1 MSSRGA
7 GSASWTGSARSSRT
21 VERPQPD
28 RLLLFTT
35 VLLCAAGLVMVTS
48 ASVAFAYTQHQSA
61 FYYAERQA
69 AWMLIGFVALFILGR
84 IDYRKVRP
92 LAPAGAV
99 AIILLMLLVLLPQ
112 LGVSVNGARRWFDA
126 GPLGTFQP
134 SELGKLAFAVFIAH
148 WIDRNSQ
155 RMGDF
160 QHVFV
165 PFVAMLA
172 GVLVLLMLERD
183 LGTAVV
189 MVGIFVSAYWA
200 GGGRL
205 RHIILLMGALALGF
219 VAVTL
224 LEPYRIGRLTAF
236 KNPWADPLGA
246 GFQATQSIYGLASGG
261 IFGVGIGH
269 SIEKYG
275 WLPEAHTDFIFAI
288 VGEETGL
295 IGATLVMLGFLVFG
309 VRGYRA
315 SLRAPDRFGMALAAS
330 ITTWI
335 TFEALL
341 NMATVTNT
349 LPITGVPLPFFSYGG
364 TALATTLAAVG
375 VVLSIARHGSGT
387 ALGNN
392 RGSDEAFDRGR
403 RDRRAPV
410 SGARSRASVSR

>member
-1 MSSRGA
+1 MSTAAPDR
-7 GSASWTGSARSSRT
+7 R
-21 VERPQPD
+21 QPD

-35 VLLCAAGLVMVTS
+35 FLLCGGGLVMVTS

-69 AWMLIGFVALFILGR
+69 AWMFIGFVALFVLSR
-84 IDYRKVRP
+84 IDYHRLRP

-99 AIILLMLLVLLPQ
+99 VAALLMILVLVPH
-112 LGVSVNGARRWFDA
+112 LGVTVNGARRWFDA

-148 WIDRNSQ
+148 WVDKNSAQ
-155 RMGDF
+155 MGNF
-160 QHVFV
+160 QKAFV

-183 LGTAVV
+183 LGTSIVV
-189 MVGIFVSAYWA
+189 VGIFVSTYWA
-200 GGGRL
+200 GGGRV
-205 RHIILLMGALALGF
+205 RHMVLLVAALALAF
-219 VAVTL
+219 VALSVF
-224 LEPYRIGRLTAF
+224 ESYRLARLTAYV
-236 KNPWADPLGA
+236 NPWADPLGA
-246 GFQATQSIYGLASGG
+246 GFQATQSLYGLASGG
-261 IFGVGIGH
+261 FFGVGIGH

-295 IGATLVMLGFLVFG
+295 LGTTLVMLGFLFFG
-309 VRGYRA
+309 LRGYRA
-315 SLRAPDRFGMALAAS
+315 ALRAPDRFGVGLAAS

-335 TFEALL
+335 CFEALL

-364 TALATTLAAVG
+364 TAVATTLAAVG
-375 VVLSIARHGSGT
+375 VLLSIARSGT
-387 ALGNN
+387 GSALGK
-392 RGSDEAFDRGR
+392 SDEVIDRWR
-403 RDRRAPV
+403 RDRRAPL
-410 SGARSRASVSR
+410 SGARSRASS

>member
-1 MSSRGA
+1 MCSSDLTTGNGA
-7 GSASWTGSARSSRT
+7 ARK
-21 VERPQPD
+21 QPD

-35 VLLCAAGLVMVTS
+35 VALCAAGLVMVTS
-48 ASVAFAYTQHQSA
+48 ASVAFAYTQHESA

-69 AWMLIGFVALFILGR
+69 AWMVIGFVALLILSR
-84 IDYRKVRP
+84 LDYRRIRP
-92 LAPAGAV
+92 LAPAAAVGA
-99 AIILLMLLVLLPQ
+99 ALLMVLVLVPHI
-112 LGVSVNGARRWFDA
+112 GITVNGARRWFDA

-134 SELGKLAFAVFIAH
+134 SELGKLAFAVFVAH
-148 WIDRNSQ
+148 WVDRNSQ

-172 GVLVLLMLERD
+172 GVLMLL
-183 LGTAVV
+183 G
-189 MVGIFVSAYWA
+189 
-200 GGGRL
+200 
-205 RHIILLMGALALGF
+205 GALGLAF
-219 VAVTL
+219 IAVTL
-224 LEPYRIGRLTAF
+224 LEPYRMGRLTAF
-236 KNPWADPLGA
+236 RNPWADPLGA
-246 GFQATQSIYGLASGG
+246 GFQATQSLYGLASGG
-261 IFGVGIGH
+261 FFGVGIGH

-295 IGATLVMLGFLVFG
+295 VGTTLVMLGFIVFG

-315 SLRAPDRFGMALAAS
+315 TLRAPDRFGMALAAS
-330 ITTWI
+330 ITTWV

-375 VVLSIARHGSGT
+375 VLLSIARHGSGS
-387 ALGNN
+387 ALRNN
-392 RGSDEAFDRGR
+392 RRSDETFDRWR

-410 SGARSRASVSR
+410 SGTRGRASVSR

>member
-1 MSSRGA
+1 MTVN
-7 GSASWTGSARSSRT
+7 AS
-21 VERPQPD
+21 ERKQPD

-35 VLLCAAGLVMVTS
+35 VALCAGGLVMVTS
-48 ASVAFAYTQHQSA
+48 ASVAFAYTQHESA

-69 AWMLIGFVALFILGR
+69 AWMLIGFVALFVLGR
-84 IDYRKVRP
+84 MDYRRFRP

-99 AIILLMLLVLLPQ
+99 AAALLMILVLVPHV
-112 LGVSVNGARRWFDA
+112 GVQVNGARRWFDA

-148 WIDRNSQ
+148 WVDRNSQ

-165 PFVAMLA
+165 PFAAMLA
-172 GVLVLLMLERD
+172 GVLVLLLLERD
-183 LGTAVV
+183 LGTAIVTV
-189 MVGIFVSAYWA
+189 SIFVSAYWA
-200 GGGRL
+200 AGGRL
-205 RHIILLMGALALGF
+205 RHLVLLAGALGLGF

-224 LEPYRIGRLTAF
+224 LEPYRMGRLASF

-246 GFQATQSIYGLASGG
+246 GFQATQSLYGLASGG
-261 IFGVGIGH
+261 FFGVGIGH

-288 VGEETGL
+288 IGEETGL
-295 IGATLVMLGFLVFG
+295 IGTTLVMLGFLVFG

-315 SLRAPDRFGMALAAS
+315 TLRAPDRFGMALAAS

-375 VVLSIARHGSGT
+375 VLLSIARHGSGS
-387 ALGNN
+387 ALRNN
-392 RGSDEAFDRGR
+392 RSSDATFDRWR

-410 SGARSRASVSR
+410 SGSRGRASVSR

>member
-1 MSSRGA
+1 MSSA
-7 GSASWTGSARSSRT
+7 A
-21 VERPQPD
+21 RPQPD

-35 VLLCAAGLVMVTS
+35 VLLCAGGLVMVTS

-69 AWMLIGFVALFILGR
+69 AWMVLGFAALFVLGR
-84 IDYRKVRP
+84 IDYRRIRP

-99 AIILLMLLVLLPQ
+99 AAALLMLLVLVPHV
-112 LGVSVNGARRWFDA
+112 GVSINGARRWFDA

-148 WIDRNSQ
+148 WIDRNAQ

-165 PFVAMLA
+165 PFTAMLA
-172 GVLVLLMLERD
+172 GVLILLMLERD
-183 LGTAVV
+183 LGTAIITVA
-189 MVGIFVSAYWA
+189 IFVSAFWA

-205 RHIILLMGALALGF
+205 RHIVMLVAMLGLGF
-219 VAVTL
+219 IAVTL
-224 LEPYRIGRLTAF
+224 LEPYRFARLTAF

-246 GFQATQSIYGLASGG
+246 GFQATQSLYGLASGG
-261 IFGVGIGH
+261 LFGVGIGH

-288 VGEETGL
+288 IGEETGL
-295 IGATLVMLGFLVFG
+295 VGTTLVMAGFIVFG

-364 TALATTLAAVG
+364 TALATTLAGVGVLLSVARYGSGPAVG
-375 VVLSIARHGSGT
+375 
-387 ALGNN
+387 NN
-392 RGSDEAFDRGR
+392 QRADETFDRWR

-410 SGARSRASVSR
+410 SGARRRTSVSR

>member
-1 MSSRGA
+1 MNSRGA
-7 GSASWTGSARSSRT
+7 GSASWPGSARSSTARD
-21 VERPQPD
+21 RPQPD

-35 VLLCAAGLVMVTS
+35 VLLCAGGLVMVTS
-48 ASVAFAYTQHQSA
+48 ASVAFAYNQHQST

-69 AWMLIGFVALFILGR
+69 AWLAIGFVALFVLGR
-84 IDYRKVRP
+84 IDYRRIRP

-99 AIILLMLLVLLPQ
+99 AAGILMLLVLVPH
-112 LGVSVNGARRWFDA
+112 LGVSVSGARRWFDA

-134 SELGKLAFAVFIAH
+134 SELGKLAFAVFVAH
-148 WIDRNSQ
+148 WVDRNSQ

-165 PFVAMLA
+165 PFAAMLA
-172 GVLVLLMLERD
+172 GVHVLLMLERD

-189 MVGIFVSAYWA
+189 TVAIFLSAYWA

-205 RHIILLMGALALGF
+205 RHIILLMGALGLGF

-224 LEPYRIGRLTAF
+224 LEPYRIARLTAF

-246 GFQATQSIYGLASGG
+246 GFQATQSLYGLASGG

-295 IGATLVMLGFLVFG
+295 IGTTLVMLGFLVFG
-309 VRGYRA
+309 LRGYRA

-330 ITTWI
+330 ITTWV

-375 VVLSIARHGSGT
+375 MLLSIARHGSGS

-392 RGSDEAFDRGR
+392 RRSDETSDRWR

-410 SGARSRASVSR
+410 SGSRGRARVSR

>member
-1 MSSRGA
+1 MNSRVARRASLSGPA
-7 GSASWTGSARSSRT
+7 RSPSSASK
-21 VERPQPD
+21 PQPD

-35 VLLCAAGLVMVTS
+35 VFLCGAGLIMVTS
-48 ASVAFAYTQHQSA
+48 ASVAFAYNQHEST

-69 AWMLIGFVALFILGR
+69 AWLAIGFVALLVLGR
-84 IDYRKVRP
+84 IDYRRLRA

-99 AIILLMLLVLLPQ
+99 GAALLMMLVLVPHV
-112 LGVSVNGARRWFDA
+112 GVSVNGARRWFDA

-134 SELGKLAFAVFIAH
+134 SELSKLAFAVFIAH
-148 WIDRNSQ
+148 WIDRNAH

-160 QHVFV
+160 NQVFI
-165 PFVAMLA
+165 PFAAMLA
-172 GVLVLLMLERD
+172 AAIVLLLLEPD
-183 LGTAVV
+183 LGTSIV
-189 MVGIFVSAYWA
+189 MVAIFISAYWA

-205 RHIILLMGALALGF
+205 RHLILIGGALGLAF

-224 LEPYRIGRLTAF
+224 LEPYRVSRLIAF
-236 KNPWADPLGA
+236 KNPWADPLGS
-246 GFQATQSIYGLASGG
+246 GFQATQSLYGLASGG
-261 IFGVGIGH
+261 WFGVGIGH

-295 IGATLVMLGFLVFG
+295 IGTSLVMLGFLVFG

-330 ITTWI
+330 ITTWV

-341 NMATVTNT
+341 NMAAVTNT

-364 TALATTLAAVG
+364 TALATTLAATG
-375 VVLSIARHGSGT
+375 VLLSIARHGSGT

-392 RGSDEAFDRGR
+392 RQSDETADRWR
-403 RDRRAPV
+403 RNRRAPV
-410 SGARSRASVSR
+410 SGARGRASVSR

>member
-1 MSSRGA
+1 MSSNA
-7 GSASWTGSARSSRT
+7 AARK
-21 VERPQPD
+21 QPD

-35 VLLCAAGLVMVTS
+35 VALCAGGLVMVTS
-48 ASVAFAYTQHQSA
+48 ASVAFAYTQHESA

-69 AWMLIGFVALFILGR
+69 AWMVIGFVALLVLAR
-84 IDYRKVRP
+84 VDYRRIRP

-99 AIILLMLLVLLPQ
+99 AAALLMILVLVPHI
-112 LGVSVNGARRWFDA
+112 GVTVNGARRWFDA

-134 SELGKLAFAVFIAH
+134 AELGKLAFAVFVAH
-148 WIDRNSQ
+148 WVDRNSN

-160 QHVFV
+160 QHVFI

-172 GVLVLLMLERD
+172 GALMLLLLEPD
-183 LGTAVV
+183 VGSSMI
-189 MVGIFVSAYWA
+189 MVAIFVSAYWA
-200 GGGRL
+200 AGGRL
-205 RHIILLMGALALGF
+205 RHLILLAGGLGLAF
-219 VAVTL
+219 IAVTL
-224 LEPYRIGRLTAF
+224 LEPYRMGRLTAF
-236 KNPWADPLGA
+236 RNPWADPLGA
-246 GFQATQSIYGLASGG
+246 GFQATQSLYGLASGG
-261 IFGVGIGH
+261 LFGVGIGH

-295 IGATLVMLGFLVFG
+295 IGTTLVMLGFLVFG

-315 SLRAPDRFGMALAAS
+315 TLRAPDRFGMALAAS
-330 ITTWI
+330 ITTWV
-335 TFEALL
+335 TFAALL

-375 VVLSIARHGSGT
+375 VLLSVARHGSGS
-387 ALGNN
+387 ALRNN
-392 RGSDEAFDRGR
+392 RRSDATFDRWR

-410 SGARSRASVSR
+410 SGARGRAGVSR

>member
-1 MSSRGA
+1 MSA
-7 GSASWTGSARSSRT
+7 NAQARQ
-21 VERPQPD
+21 QPD

-35 VLLCAAGLVMVTS
+35 VALCAGGLVMVTS
-48 ASVAFAYTQHQSA
+48 ASVAFAYNQHQST

-69 AWMLIGFVALFILGR
+69 AWMLIGFVALFVLAR
-84 IDYRKVRP
+84 LDYRRIRP

-99 AIILLMLLVLLPQ
+99 IAVLLMMLVLVPHF
-112 LGVSVNGARRWFDA
+112 GVTVNGARRWFDA

-134 SELGKLAFAVFIAH
+134 SELGKLAFAVFVAH
-148 WIDRNSQ
+148 WVDRNSS

-165 PFVAMLA
+165 PFAAMLA

-183 LGTAVV
+183 LGTAIV
-189 MVGIFVSAYWA
+189 MVGIFLSAYWA

-205 RHIILLMGALALGF
+205 RHIILLVGALGLGF

-224 LEPYRIGRLTAF
+224 LEPYRVGRLTSF
-236 KNPWADPLGA
+236 RNPWADPLGA
-246 GFQATQSIYGLASGG
+246 GFQATQSLYGLASGG
-261 IFGVGIGH
+261 LFGVGIGH

-288 VGEETGL
+288 IGEETGL
-295 IGATLVMLGFLVFG
+295 VGTSLVMLGFLVFG
-309 VRGYRA
+309 IRGYRS

-330 ITTWI
+330 VTTWI

-364 TALATTLAAVG
+364 TALGTTLAAVG
-375 VVLSIARHGSGT
+375 LLLSVARHGSGS
-387 ALGNN
+387 ALRNN
-392 RGSDEAFDRGR
+392 RGSDEAFDRWR
-403 RDRRAPV
+403 RDRRPPLP
-410 SGARSRASVSR
+410 GGGGRARAAR

>member
-1 MSSRGA
+1 MSV
-7 GSASWTGSARSSRT
+7 ART
-21 VERPQPD
+21 ERPQPD

-35 VLLCAAGLVMVTS
+35 VALCAAGLVMVTS
-48 ASVAFAYTQHQSA
+48 ASVAFAYNQHQST

-69 AWMLIGFVALFILGR
+69 GWLLIGFVALLVLAR
-84 IDYRKVRP
+84 LDYRRIRP

-99 AIILLMLLVLLPQ
+99 AAALLMLLLLVPH
-112 LGVSVNGARRWFDA
+112 LGVTVNGARRWFDA

-172 GVLVLLMLERD
+172 GVLVLLLLERD
-183 LGTAVV
+183 LGTAIVTV
-189 MVGIFVSAYWA
+189 AIFVSAYWA

-205 RHIILLMGALALGF
+205 RHIILLVAGLGLAF

-224 LEPYRIGRLTAF
+224 LEPYRMGRLSAF
-236 KNPWADPLGA
+236 RNPWADPLGA
-246 GFQATQSIYGLASGG
+246 GFQATQSLYGLASGG

-288 VGEETGL
+288 IGEETGL
-295 IGATLVMLGFLVFG
+295 IGTTLVMLGFLVFG
-309 VRGYRA
+309 SRGYRA

-330 ITTWI
+330 LTTWV

-364 TALATTLAAVG
+364 TALATTLAGVG
-375 VVLSIARHGSGT
+375 LVLSIARRGSGSV
-387 ALGNN
+387 LRNN
-392 RGSDEAFDRGR
+392 RGSDEAFGRWR

-410 SGARSRASVSR
+410 SGARRGASVPR

>member
-1 MSSRGA
+1 MSSVA
-7 GSASWTGSARSSRT
+7 T
-21 VERPQPD
+21 ERPQPD

-35 VLLCAAGLVMVTS
+35 VLLCAGGLVMVTS

-69 AWMLIGFVALFILGR
+69 AWLLIGFAALFLLGR

-99 AIILLMLLVLLPQ
+99 AAALLMLLVLVPH
-112 LGVSVNGARRWFDA
+112 LGVTVNGARRWFEA

-148 WIDRNSQ
+148 WIDRNSE

-160 QHVFV
+160 NKAFV
-165 PFVAMLA
+165 PFTAMLA
-172 GVLVLLMLERD
+172 GVLVLLMLQRD
-183 LGTAVV
+183 LGTSVV

-205 RHIILLMGALALGF
+205 RHVILLVAGLGLAF
-219 VAVTL
+219 IAVTL
-224 LEPYRIGRLTAF
+224 LEPYRFARLSAF

-246 GFQATQSIYGLASGG
+246 GFQATQSLYGLASGG

-295 IGATLVMLGFLVFG
+295 VGTTLVMLGFLVFG
-309 VRGYRA
+309 LRGYRA

-349 LPITGVPLPFFSYGG
+349 LPVTGVPLPFFSYGG

-375 VVLSIARHGSGT
+375 VLLSIARHGSGS
-387 ALGNN
+387 ALRNN
-392 RGSDEAFDRGR
+392 RRSDETFDRWR
-403 RDRRAPV
+403 RDRRTSV
-410 SGARSRASVSR
+410 SRARGRASVPR

>member
-1 MSSRGA
+1 M
-7 GSASWTGSARSSRT
+7 RSTSPT
-21 VERPQPD
+21 RPQPD

-35 VLLCAAGLVMVTS
+35 VALCGAGLVMVTS
-48 ASVAFAYTQHQSA
+48 ASVAFAYNQHQST

-69 AWMLIGFVALFILGR
+69 AWLLIGFFALFVLGR
-84 IDYRKVRP
+84 LDYRRIRR

-99 AIILLMLLVLLPQ
+99 AAGLLMLLVLVPH
-112 LGVSVNGARRWFDA
+112 LGVSVNGARRWFEA
-126 GPLGTFQP
+126 GQLGTFQP
-134 SELGKLAFAVFIAH
+134 SELGKLAFAVFVAH
-148 WIDRNSQ
+148 WVDRNAQ

-160 QHVFV
+160 NQVFI
-165 PFVAMLA
+165 PFAAMLA
-172 GVLVLLMLERD
+172 GVLVLLLLEPD
-183 LGTAVV
+183 LGTSIV

-205 RHIILLMGALALGF
+205 RHLIL
-219 VAVTL
+219 
-224 LEPYRIGRLTAF
+224 I
-236 KNPWADPLGA
+236 NPWADPLGA
-246 GFQATQSIYGLASGG
+246 GFQATQSLYGLASGG
-261 IFGVGIGH
+261 WFGVGIGH

-295 IGATLVMLGFLVFG
+295 IGTTLVMLGFLVFG
-309 VRGYRA
+309 IRGYRA

-375 VVLSIARHGSGT
+375 LLLSIARQGSGS
-387 ALGNN
+387 ALRNN
-392 RGSDEAFDRGR
+392 RSSDETFDRWR
-403 RDRRAPV
+403 RNRRAPV
-410 SGARSRASVSR
+410 SGARGRASVSR